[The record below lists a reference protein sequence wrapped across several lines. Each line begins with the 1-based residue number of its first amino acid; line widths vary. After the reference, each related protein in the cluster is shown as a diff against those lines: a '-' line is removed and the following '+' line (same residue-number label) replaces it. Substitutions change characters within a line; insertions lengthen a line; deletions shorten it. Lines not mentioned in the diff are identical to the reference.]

1 MIKKHT
7 IAGFS
12 AWCAATIFL
21 GAFLLFQVQ
30 PVISKMILPWF
41 GGSPA
46 VWTTCLLFF
55 QVLLLGGYAYADAL
69 SRVEQP
75 SRQALVHL
83 LLIGIAMVRLPITPA
98 SSWKPDD
105 VGGPMVHILLLLS
118 VCVGLPYFLLSATSP
133 LLQAW
138 FSRVYEDR
146 SPYRLYA
153 LSNVGSLGA
162 LLTYPFLFEP
172 AMSTTT
178 QGNVWSV
185 AFVTFA
191 ALCAV
196 LTIKLWR
203 AGPLRATGKRNGKAA
218 STAANDDSPPTRIT
232 RLSWVL
238 LPALGSTLLLAVT
251 NHLCQNVAVVPL
263 LWVVPLSAYLV
274 TFIICFD
281 REAWYVRRW
290 FALGAVVSV
299 LAASY
304 VQMAPFLKS
313 YFTKLGYGW
322 QWTYYSKHVLLQIP
336 VYLAVLFFLCMV
348 CHGELVRRK
357 PHARRLTSFYL
368 SVAAGGALGGIL
380 VAVVCPM
387 VFSTFFEL
395 NLAIVLGFVLAFA
408 GLVVEARQRWLP
420 NTTRALRCMLVL
432 VAVVVS
438 VIVIGTQLALRD
450 LDAALKRARNF
461 YGVLSIKERSPKNRE
476 VGGLAM
482 YHGDTLHGFQLKA
495 RDKRN
500 DPTSYYTEHSGV
512 GRTFKHFREGSP
524 LRVGAIGLGA
534 GTIAAYA
541 EHGDYFRFYE
551 INPLVIELTDRYF
564 TFLELARERGA
575 QIDIIRGDARLSLE
589 REEPQNFD
597 VLVLDAFSGDS
608 IPVHLLTREAFA
620 VYMRHLKPS
629 GVIAVHTS
637 NRYLDLVPVVLRAGQ
652 QYNLENAVVHSG
664 RTNALA
670 VAPSDWVV
678 LSKNERFLQNDCFRQ
693 QHDDEKIE
701 RFISVDETIPL
712 WTDQYNNLF
721 RTLR

>member
-1 MIKKHT
+1 MTKKHT
-7 IAGFS
+7 LVGFS
-12 AWCAATIFL
+12 AWSASTIFL

-55 QVLLLGGYAYADAL
+55 QVVLLGGYAYADVL

-83 LLIGIAMVRLPITPA
+83 LLIGVALMTLPITPA
-98 SSWKPDD
+98 SSWKPED
-105 VGGPMVHILLLLS
+105 VSRPMIHILLLLS

-138 FSRVYEDR
+138 FARVYQDR

-172 AMSTTT
+172 TMTTST
-178 QGNVWSV
+178 QGYVWSAAFV
-185 AFVTFA
+185 AFSVF
-191 ALCAV
+191 CAI
-196 LTIKLWR
+196 LTAKLWR
-203 AGPLRATGKRNGKAA
+203 AGPLRTVGEQCEKAA
-218 STAANDDSPPTRIT
+218 SDKEKEDVPPSWIT

-251 NHLCQNVAVVPL
+251 NHLCQNVAVVPM
-263 LWVVPLSAYLV
+263 LWILPLSLYLV

-304 VQMAPFLKS
+304 VAMAPFLKS
-313 YFTKLGYGW
+313 YFVDLGYGW
-322 QWTYYSKHVLLQIP
+322 EWTYYSKHVLLQTP

-357 PHARRLTSFYL
+357 PHARSLTSFYL
-368 SVAAGGALGGIL
+368 SVAAGGALGGIF
-380 VAVVCPM
+380 VAVVCPQ

-395 NLAIVLGFVLAFA
+395 NLAIVLGFVMALAA
-408 GLVVEARQRWLP
+408 LVVEARQRWLP
-420 NTTRALRCMLVL
+420 KATRLLRSMLVL
-432 VAVVVS
+432 TVVVVS
-438 VIVIGTQLALRD
+438 LIVIGTQLTLRD
-450 LDAALKRARNF
+450 LDEALERARNF
-461 YGVLSIKERSPKNRE
+461 YGVLSIKERTPEDPE

-482 YHGDTLHGFQLKA
+482 YHGDTLHGFQLLA
-495 RDKRN
+495 DDKQDN
-500 DPTSYYTEHSGV
+500 PTSYYTEHSGV
-512 GRTFKHFREGSP
+512 GRTFRHVREGSP

-534 GTIAAYA
+534 GTVAAYA
-541 EHGDYFRFYE
+541 RQGDYFRFYE
-551 INPLVIELTDRYF
+551 INPLVIELTDKHF
-564 TFLELARERGA
+564 TFLQLARERGA
-575 QIDIIRGDARLSLE
+575 QIDMIEGDARLSLE
-589 REEPQNFD
+589 LEDPQDFD

-608 IPVHLLTREAFA
+608 IPVHLLTHEAFA
-620 VYMRHLKPS
+620 VYVRHVKS
-629 GVIAVHTS
+629 DGVIAVHTS
-637 NRYLDLVPVVLRAGQ
+637 NRYLDLIPVVLRVAKA
-652 QYNLENAVVHSG
+652 YDLENVVVHSK
-664 RTNALA
+664 RTNQLA
-670 VAPSDWVV
+670 VAPSDWIV
-678 LSKNERFLQNDCFRQ
+678 LTKNERLLEKDEFRTRFE
-693 QHDDEKIE
+693 DEKVG
-701 RFISVDETIPL
+701 RISVDATVPL
-712 WTDQYNNLF
+712 WTDKYNNLF
-721 RTLR
+721 QTIF

>member
-1 MIKKHT
+1 MMKKHT

-12 AWCAATIFL
+12 AWSAVTIFL

-55 QVLLLGGYAYADAL
+55 QVILLGGYAYADVL

-83 LLIGIAMVRLPITPA
+83 LLIGIALVTLPITPA
-98 SSWKPDD
+98 SSWKPED
-105 VGGPMVHILLLLS
+105 VSRPMIHILLLLS

-138 FSRVYEDR
+138 FARVYQDR

-172 AMSTTT
+172 TMTTST
-178 QGNVWSV
+178 QGNVWSATFV
-185 AFVTFA
+185 AFA
-191 ALCAV
+191 AFCV
-196 LTIKLWR
+196 ILTVKLWR
-203 AGPLRATGKRNGKAA
+203 AGPLRAVGEQDDNTA
-218 STAANDDSPPTRIT
+218 SKKEKDDAPPSWVT

-238 LPALGSTLLLAVT
+238 LPALASTLLLAVT
-251 NHLCQNVAVVPL
+251 NHLCQNVAVVPM
-263 LWVVPLSAYLV
+263 LWILPLSLYLV

-290 FALGAVVSV
+290 FASGAVVSV

-304 VQMAPFLKS
+304 VQMSPFLKS
-313 YFTKLGYGW
+313 YFVELGYGW
-322 QWTYYSKHVLLQIP
+322 EWTYYSKHVLLQTP

-357 PHARRLTSFYL
+357 PHARSLTSFYL

-380 VAVVCPM
+380 VALICPL
-387 VFSTFFEL
+387 VFSAFFEL
-395 NLAIVLGFVLAFA
+395 NLAVILGFVLALYAFVA
-408 GLVVEARQRWLP
+408 ERKKQWLP
-420 NTTRALRCMLVL
+420 KATRLLRSMVVL
-432 VAVVVS
+432 TVVVVS
-438 VIVIGTQLALRD
+438 LIVVGTQLTLRD
-450 LDAALKRARNF
+450 LDDALERARNF
-461 YGVLSIKERSPKNRE
+461 YGVLSIKERTPEDPE

-482 YHGDTLHGFQLKA
+482 YHGDTLHGFQLLA
-495 RDKRN
+495 DDKR
-500 DPTSYYTEHSGV
+500 DVPTSYYTEHSGV
-512 GRTFKHFREGSP
+512 GRTFHHVREGSP

-534 GTIAAYA
+534 GTIATYA
-541 EHGDYFRFYE
+541 RQGDYFRFYE
-551 INPLVIELTDRYF
+551 INPLVIELTDRHF
-564 TFLELARERGA
+564 TFLQAARARGA
-575 QIDIIRGDARLSLE
+575 QIDIVQGDARLSLE
-589 REEPQNFD
+589 LEEPQDFD

-620 VYMRHLKPS
+620 VYLRHLKPD

-637 NRYLDLVPVVLRAGQ
+637 NRYLNLVPVVLRVAQ
-652 QYNLENAVVHSG
+652 HYNLKNVVVHSA
-664 RTNALA
+664 RTNELA
-670 VAPSDWVV
+670 VAPSDWIV
-678 LSKNERFLQNDCFRQ
+678 LTKNEQFLQKESFSQ
-693 QHDDEKIE
+693 QDEDE
-701 RFISVDETIPL
+701 RIDQSISVDDTVPL

-721 RTLR
+721 QTIF